1 MLFSLPYKARNID
14 ENNCENVENTFCL
27 VGSPFSIPMYY
38 TAEREISWVTGGDF
52 LGLEESGIKAYQK
65 SRGKGAKIG
74 SFSQPSAP
82 HLSPPFYFLLPVDK
96 DSGGDLKITH

>member
-1 MLFSLPYKARNID
+1 
-14 ENNCENVENTFCL
+14 
-27 VGSPFSIPMYY
+27 MYY